1 LNQELEADAPWFA
14 LQELSRIP
22 DLRQELVDSPR
33 ALGRP
38 RIIVE
43 VVSAGQIAAP
53 SFARQTTMLLPQAKR
68 RQTMMAA

>member
-1 LNQELEADAPWFA
+1 MNQELEADAPWFA

-22 DLRQELVDSPR
+22 DLRQELEDSPR

-53 SFARQTTMLLPQAKR
+53 SRQTTMLLPQAKR
-68 RQTMMAA
+68 RQTMMAV